1 MRIVPI
7 ASGKGGVGK
16 SMVAA
21 NLAIALGQSG
31 RRTVLADLDLGASNL
46 HLILG
51 VAAPKAGI
59 GTFLSSLP
67 AAAGSPARGD
77 AFDDVVMETDYPNLR
92 FIPGDAE
99 VPGLANIKPS
109 QKNQLVKRLL
119 SLDADFL
126 VLDLGAGTGSNILDF
141 FLMSTHGIVV
151 TAPTL
156 TATLNAYLF
165 LKNAVFRLLY
175 GAFGQKSRAF
185 EHMEA
190 LRKDGASLRTA
201 YIPAILD
208 QVRELD
214 PERWRIAT
222 ERMARFRPR
231 LLMNMLEDPKD
242 AEKAQKIR
250 RSCKEY
256 LNIDIEHLGVLYRD
270 DFQDVA
276 LGSRIPILRYKP
288 QSVLSQGVYRT
299 ADKLLSAEDEEDM
312 SLSLAEIEGSYRTA
326 ELEADADFGAKLAY
340 VEELLSSGAL
350 TTGELVETV
359 RSQQFEI
366 DKLRRENQFLKYKL
380 AKALD
385 QGFAG

>member
-1 MRIVPI
+1 MSHSVEQH
-7 ASGKGGVGK
+7 
-16 SMVAA
+16 
-21 NLAIALGQSG
+21 LAV
-31 RRTVLADLDLGASNL
+31 T
-46 HLILG
+46 
-51 VAAPKAGI
+51 
-59 GTFLSSLP
+59 
-67 AAAGSPARGD
+67 AAAY
-77 AFDDVVMETDYPNLR
+77 DVEIRR
-92 FIPGDAE
+92 F
-99 VPGLANIKPS
+99 VPGYDAMLDE
-109 QKNQLVKRLL
+109 LVEALRDLL
-119 SLDADFL
+119 PDGEAASAPRPPH

-185 EHMEA
+185 EHMES

-201 YIPAILD
+201 YIPDILE

-214 PERWRIAT
+214 PERWAIAN

-288 QSVLSQGVYRT
+288 QSILSQGIYRA
-299 ADKLLSAEDEEDM
+299 ADKLVSAEGEEDM
-312 SLSLAEIEGSYRTA
+312 SLSLAEIEGGYRTA

-366 DKLRRENQFLKYKL
+366 DKLRRENQFLKFKL
-380 AKALD
+380 TKALD